1 MTHSCVVSVI
11 LQSKTQ
17 WLHAKPGTLKS
28 VQQAFYF
35 TKLNK
40 PYDIQIGSKKWQQN
54 ISSIQRN
61 RMKNETGQPASRE
74 PVDNGGSSQPIT
86 GSVRKA
92 DRPFWKL
99 KVNSSFNWIPIF
111 PWRMWHQASKSE
123 RLAGGLASIMVLPT
137 TQHRRS
143 SPLMLQKST
152 CISHVFKDK
161 HDSCS

>member
-1 MTHSCVVSVI
+1 MIIALYYQDTFTDDPQLRRKCDTAVENAMAA
-11 LQSKTQ
+11 

-61 RMKNETGQPASRE
+61 RMNETGQPASRE

-92 DRPFWKL
+92 DRPF
-99 KVNSSFNWIPIF
+99 
-111 PWRMWHQASKSE
+111 
-123 RLAGGLASIMVLPT
+123 
-137 TQHRRS
+137 
-143 SPLMLQKST
+143 
-152 CISHVFKDK
+152 
-161 HDSCS
+161 